1 MFVAARHQKYWA
13 QVGVEREVA
22 DKVDSNTSSA
32 NQEDPQAAAEH
43 EARQGGGHHSN

>member
-13 QVGVEREVA
+13 QVGVGDV
-22 DKVDSNTSSA
+22 KHGVDNSNTSSA

-43 EARQGGGHHSN
+43 EAGQG

>member
-13 QVGVEREVA
+13 QVGVGDVKNEV
-22 DKVDSNTSSA
+22 DNDTSSA

-43 EARQGGGHHSN
+43 EAPQG